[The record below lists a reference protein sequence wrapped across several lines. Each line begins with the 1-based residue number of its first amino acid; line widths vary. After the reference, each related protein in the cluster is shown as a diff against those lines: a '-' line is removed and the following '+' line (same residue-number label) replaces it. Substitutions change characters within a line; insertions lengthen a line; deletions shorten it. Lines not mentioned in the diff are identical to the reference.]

1 MAYAA
6 SYSDF
11 NYVNQEMVPL
21 SKVRED
27 LLLLHES
34 YCTYL
39 EKDDKAID
47 ENLKRENFKVAG

>member
-1 MAYAA
+1 MACAA